1 MRYHDL
7 VVVFV
12 SYLFVHVDDRMG
24 RDPAKRAASL
34 IKAMLPFRELTER
47 YMCPLCVGCMVLTEQ
62 KWEITQNLKK

>member
-1 MRYHDL
+1 MGYRDP

-12 SYLFVHVDDRMG
+12 SYFFVHVDDRLR

-47 YMCPLCVGCMVLTEQ
+47 YVPSGLSVCVASY
-62 KWEITQNLKK
+62 